1 MIAAVAVAGLAAAA
15 SAGLVTTAIYLLSKI
30 KG

>member
-1 MIAAVAVAGLAAAA
+1 MITAVAVAGLTVAA

-30 KG
+30 